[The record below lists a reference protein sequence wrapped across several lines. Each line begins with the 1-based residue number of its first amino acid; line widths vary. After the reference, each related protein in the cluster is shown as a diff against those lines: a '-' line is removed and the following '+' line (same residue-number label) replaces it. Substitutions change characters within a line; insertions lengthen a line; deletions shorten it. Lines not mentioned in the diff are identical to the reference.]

1 METTGIATTAVG
13 SVLNKAPQYSK
24 LETLARLNVLI
35 KEGKTY
41 LQTAEI
47 LAAEGYRTPRG
58 KLPTLPYVAGL
69 LHTKK
74 AEKADKV
81 AVVRK
86 VVAKKAAVKAA
97 PKKKVVTKAKADV
110 MALLAAPAPTAV
122 VENQFGFGFLRD
134 ILNNTGFTAERKI
147 QILQAI
153 YV

>member
-1 METTGIATTAVG
+1 METTGTVMTTAVG
-13 SVLNKAPQYSK
+13 SVLNKAPQYTK
-24 LETLARLNVLI
+24 LDTLARLNVLI

-74 AEKADKV
+74 ADKV

-86 VVAKKAAVKAA
+86 VVAKKAAVKGTA
-97 PKKKVVTKAKADV
+97 KKKVVTKVKTDV
-110 MALLAAPAPTAV
+110 LALLAAPAVQSVV
-122 VENQFGFGFLRD
+122 VEKQFGFGFLRD
-134 ILNNTGFTAERKI
+134 ILSSTEFSAERKI
-147 QILQAI
+147 QILQVI